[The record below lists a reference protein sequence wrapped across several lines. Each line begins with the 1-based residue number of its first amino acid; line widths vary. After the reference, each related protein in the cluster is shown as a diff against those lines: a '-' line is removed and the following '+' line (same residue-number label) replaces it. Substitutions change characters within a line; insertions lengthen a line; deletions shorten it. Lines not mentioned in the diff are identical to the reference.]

1 MKKLLKTGKD
11 IGFSILTTNNLDDAK
26 KLTGLRLVKL
36 SIANT
41 HHDCSTLLDNTKV
54 LREISSEKLLK
65 IMLTGLYMDTEA
77 LQILRAAAFSGGHL
91 DCKIVLDVNFN
102 IRGKFAISDFEIE
115 GQAAELVYFTFALI
129 NAQGYHHT
137 S

>member
-1 MKKLLKTGKD
+1 MKKLLKTAKD
-11 IGFSILTTNNLDDAK
+11 IGFSILTTDNLDDAK

-54 LREISSEKLLK
+54 LREIANKKFLK
-65 IMLTGLYMDTEA
+65 ITLTGLYVDTEV
-77 LQILRAAAFSGGHL
+77 LQVLRTAAISGENL
-91 DCKIVLDVNFN
+91 DCQIVFDLNFK
-102 IRGKFAISDFEIE
+102 IRGKFVISDFEIE

-129 NAQGYHHT
+129 NAQGYHHI